1 MASEYKLR
9 LLYRAE
15 FHDIYA
21 EHSEHPE
28 FGPLLQRMKVV
39 DAQGESQMD
48 EDQWEAAS
56 KFVLILIAVNVT
68 EVARKMSI
76 LALHLR
82 SSNLLCFAFLFFG
95 HSGPWSCF
103 SPNLKSINICHAFGG
118 LSFVCY
124 HDMHLFP

>member
-21 EHSEHPE
+21 EHHEHPE

-56 KFVLILIAVNVT
+56 ELCNIWTRECETNSSVT
-68 EVARKMSI
+68 ATDVYI
-76 LALHLR
+76 G
-82 SSNLLCFAFLFFG
+82 FAFEKL
-95 HSGPWSCF
+95 
-103 SPNLKSINICHAFGG
+103 
-118 LSFVCY
+118 
-124 HDMHLFP
+124 